1 MLVLTRKQNE
11 VVNIYTRMPDGK
23 PGMFVGS
30 VMVIEV
36 RGDKVR
42 LGFDMPM
49 DVLILRESV
58 DEWKGKVK
66 PLSHEDKKGES

>member
-1 MLVLTRKQNE
+1 MLVLTRKENE
-11 VVNIYTRMPDGK
+11 VVNIYTRLPNGNA
-23 PGMFVGS
+23 GMFVGS
-30 VMVIEV
+30 VTLIEI